1 MFKTYLLVA
10 YRNFIRNKIFSL
22 INVLGLSIGISA
34 SLVIFLIVHYDF
46 SFDKFENNR
55 DRIYRVVTDVQVP
68 GNVYHNPGVPIP
80 MPDAVRKEVPGVE
93 DVIGFHQFNGDGN
106 VTIRKKDN
114 EKPLIIK
121 NQSAL
126 VLVDKSYFKLVPYQW
141 LAGSMQTA
149 LEEPLRVVL
158 TADRAKTYFPSIPYT
173 DMIGKQVT
181 YDDSIVTTVSGIVK
195 ELSHNTD
202 FIFKEFI
209 SQATIPATGW
219 KGNYGWNNW
228 GNINGS
234 SQLIIKLSPN
244 VSPKNIQSQIQSFE
258 AKYNKI
264 DKNSLRTYQLQ
275 PFDDIHFNPI
285 YSTFGD
291 HTAHKPTLY
300 GLLIVAAFLLLLA
313 CINFINL
320 TTAQSS
326 QRAKEIGVR
335 KTLGSSAT
343 QLIFQFLTETFLLTI
358 ISLFISI
365 LITPILL
372 KVFADFIPADLH
384 FDLLHQP
391 YLISFGLLLTFVVAL
406 LAGTYP
412 ALVLSRFK
420 PVSVIK
426 NQSNSSNT
434 SGRKA
439 LLRKGLTLSQFMIAQ
454 IFTMATLIAVKQ
466 IHFMIN
472 KDMGFK
478 KDAIIN
484 VYTPFL
490 WNRTG
495 KQDTRRMLLL
505 NEIKQIP
512 GVQLV
517 SLAGGPPAENGWSS
531 DEFKYNDG
539 KKELVTE
546 VNMKNGDSNYLKLYQ
561 IKILA
566 GRNIRASDTTNEY
579 VINETYMHILGFQKP
594 DDVLNKRVNNMPII
608 GVMSDF
614 NQESLHSPI
623 KPMVYSSEMGNS
635 WELHIALK
643 QNDAEGNSWK
653 ATIAAIG
660 KAYKKIFP
668 ESDFSYEFLDESIAK
683 FYQAEQH
690 VSGLLKWAAG
700 LAIFISCMGLLGLV
714 MFTTNQR
721 TKEIG
726 VRKVLGASVGQIV
739 SILSKDFLRLVF
751 IASVVATP
759 LAWWAMK
766 KWLDDFAFKTTVN
779 WWVFVVS
786 IAGMILIALFT
797 LSIQTIRAASANP
810 VESLRAE

>member
-1 MFKTYLLVA
+1 M
-10 YRNFIRNKIFSL
+10 
-22 INVLGLSIGISA
+22 GLSIGISA

-46 SFDKFENNR
+46 SFDKFESDR
-55 DRIYRVVTDVQVP
+55 DRTFRVVTDMQVP
-68 GNVYHNPGVPIP
+68 GNLYHTSGVPTP
-80 MPDAVRKEVPGVE
+80 MPDAVRKEIPGVE
-93 DVIGFHQFNGDGN
+93 EVIGFHQFNGDGKVS
-106 VTIRKKDN
+106 VTKKNN
-114 EKPLIIK
+114 EKPYVIK
-121 NQSAL
+121 NQTGLA
-126 VLVDKSYFKLVPYQW
+126 LVDKSYFKLVPYQW
-141 LAGSMQTA
+141 LAGSMRTA

-158 TADRAKTYFPSIPYT
+158 TAERAKIYFPSLPYT

-181 YDDSIVTTVSGIVK
+181 YDDSIVTTVSGIV
-195 ELSHNTD
+195 EGLSQNTD

-219 KGNYGWNNW
+219 KENYGWNNW
-228 GNINGS
+228 HSINGG
-234 SQLIIKLSPN
+234 SQLIIKISPN
-244 VSPKNIQSQIQSFE
+244 VSPKNIQAQLQSFE
-258 AKYNKI
+258 VKYNII

-275 PFDDIHFNPI
+275 PFDDIHFNPV

-335 KTLGSSAT
+335 KTLGSSAK
-343 QLIFQFLTETFLLTI
+343 QLVFQFLAETFLLTI

-365 LITPILL
+365 LLTPFLL
-372 KVFADFIPADLH
+372 KIFAAFIPAGLH
-384 FDLLHQP
+384 FDILHQAW
-391 YLISFGLLLTFVVAL
+391 LVGFGIILTITVAL
-406 LAGTYP
+406 LAGIYP

-420 PVSVIK
+420 PVSVLK
-426 NQSNSSNT
+426 NQSASGHNT
-434 SGRKA
+434 GRKA
-439 LLRKGLTLSQFMIAQ
+439 MLRKGLTLSQFIIAQ

-466 IHFMIN
+466 IHFMMN

-490 WNRTG
+490 WNQSG
-495 KQDTRRMLLL
+495 KQDTRRMVLL
-505 NEIKQIP
+505 NEIQKMS
-512 GVQLV
+512 GVEGV
-517 SLAGGPPAENGWSS
+517 SLAGGPPAEGGWSS

-566 GRNIRASDTTNEY
+566 GRNILASDTTNEY

-594 DDVLNKRVNNMPII
+594 DEVLNKRINNKPIV
-608 GVMSDF
+608 GVMADF

-623 KPMVYSSEMGNS
+623 KPMVFSSEMGNS

-643 QNDAEGNSWK
+643 PPHGAEGDTWK
-653 ATIAAIG
+653 TTIAAIG

-683 FYQAEQH
+683 FYQSEKQL
-690 VSGLLKWAAG
+690 SGLLTWAAG

-714 MFTTNQR
+714 IFTTHQR

-726 VRKVLGASVGQIV
+726 VRKVLGASAAQIV

-751 IASVVATP
+751 IASVIATP

-766 KWLDDFAFKTTVN
+766 KWLDDFAFKTTVS
-779 WWVFVVS
+779 WWVFALGV
-786 IAGMILIALFT
+786 IIMIFVALLT
-797 LSIQTIRAASANP
+797 LSIQTIRAANANP
-810 VESLRAE
+810 VESLRSE

>member
-1 MFKTYLLVA
+1 
-10 YRNFIRNKIFSL
+10 
-22 INVLGLSIGISA
+22 
-34 SLVIFLIVHYDF
+34 
-46 SFDKFENNR
+46 
-55 DRIYRVVTDVQVP
+55 
-68 GNVYHNPGVPIP
+68 
-80 MPDAVRKEVPGVE
+80 
-93 DVIGFHQFNGDGN
+93 
-106 VTIRKKDN
+106 
-114 EKPLIIK
+114 
-121 NQSAL
+121 
-126 VLVDKSYFKLVPYQW
+126 
-141 LAGSMQTA
+141 
-149 LEEPLRVVL
+149 
-158 TADRAKTYFPSIPYT
+158 
-173 DMIGKQVT
+173 
-181 YDDSIVTTVSGIVK
+181 
-195 ELSHNTD
+195 
-202 FIFKEFI
+202 
-209 SQATIPATGW
+209 
-219 KGNYGWNNW
+219 
-228 GNINGS
+228 
-234 SQLIIKLSPN
+234 
-244 VSPKNIQSQIQSFE
+244 
-258 AKYNKI
+258 
-264 DKNSLRTYQLQ
+264 
-275 PFDDIHFNPI
+275 
-285 YSTFGD
+285 
-291 HTAHKPTLY
+291 
-300 GLLIVAAFLLLLA
+300 
-313 CINFINL
+313 
-320 TTAQSS
+320 
-326 QRAKEIGVR
+326 
-335 KTLGSSAT
+335 
-343 QLIFQFLTETFLLTI
+343 
-358 ISLFISI
+358 
-365 LITPILL
+365 
-372 KVFADFIPADLH
+372 
-384 FDLLHQP
+384 
-391 YLISFGLLLTFVVAL
+391 
-406 LAGTYP
+406 
-412 ALVLSRFK
+412 
-420 PVSVIK
+420 
-426 NQSNSSNT
+426 
-434 SGRKA
+434 
-439 LLRKGLTLSQFMIAQ
+439 
-454 IFTMATLIAVKQ
+454 
-466 IHFMIN
+466 
-472 KDMGFK
+472 
-478 KDAIIN
+478 
-484 VYTPFL
+484 
-490 WNRTG
+490 
-495 KQDTRRMLLL
+495 
-505 NEIKQIP
+505 
-512 GVQLV
+512 LV

>member
-1 MFKTYLLVA
+1 MLKTYFLVA
-10 YRNFIRNKIFSL
+10 WRNFIRNKIFSL

-55 DRIYRVVTDVQVP
+55 DRIYRVVTDMQVP
-68 GNVYHNPGVPIP
+68 GNVYHNPGVPTP
-80 MPDAVRKEVPGVE
+80 MPEAVRKEIPGVE
-93 DVIGFHQFNGDGN
+93 EVIGFHQFNGDGK
-106 VTIRKKDN
+106 VSIKKKNN
-114 EKPLIIK
+114 EKPFIVK
-121 NQSAL
+121 SQTGL
-126 VLVDKSYFKLVPYQW
+126 VLVDQSFFKLVPYEW
-141 LAGSMQTA
+141 LAGSMLTA
-149 LEEPLRVVL
+149 LDKPLRVVL

-181 YDDSIVTTVSGIVK
+181 YDDSIVTTVSGIV
-195 ELSHNTD
+195 EGLSQNTD

-219 KGNYGWNNW
+219 KENYGWDNW
-228 GNINGS
+228 RSINGG

-244 VSPKNIQSQIQSFE
+244 VSPNKIQSRIQSFE
-258 AKYNKI
+258 AKYNII

-275 PFDDIHFNPI
+275 PFDDIHFNSV

-335 KTLGSSAT
+335 KTLGSSAR
-343 QLIFQFLTETFLLTI
+343 QLVFQFLTETFLLTF
-358 ISLFISI
+358 ISLVISI
-365 LITPILL
+365 LLTPFLL
-372 KVFADFIPADLH
+372 KVFAAFIPPDLH
-384 FDLLHQP
+384 FDILHQS
-391 YLISFGLLLTFVVAL
+391 YLIGFGITLTIIVAL
-406 LAGTYP
+406 LAGIYP

-420 PVSVIK
+420 PVSVLK
-426 NQSNSSNT
+426 NLSVSGNNG
-434 SGRKA
+434 GRKA
-439 LLRKGLTLSQFMIAQ
+439 LLRKGLTLSQFLIAQ
-454 IFTMATLIAVKQ
+454 VFTMATLIAVKQ
-466 IHFMIN
+466 IHFMMN

-484 VYTPFL
+484 VYTPFQ
-490 WNRTG
+490 WNQSA
-495 KQDTRRMLLL
+495 KQDTRRMILL
-505 NEIKQIP
+505 NEIQQMP
-512 GVQLV
+512 GVQMA
-517 SLAGGPPAENGWSS
+517 SLASGPPAEGGWSS

-539 KKELVTE
+539 KKELATE
-546 VNMKNGDSNYLKLYQ
+546 VNTKNGDSNYLKLYQ

-566 GRNIRASDTTNEY
+566 GRNVRASDTTNEY
-579 VINETYMHILGFQKP
+579 VINETYMHILGFQNP
-594 DDVLNKRVNNMPII
+594 DDVINKRINNKPIV
-608 GVMSDF
+608 GVMADF
-614 NQESLHSPI
+614 NLESLHSPI
-623 KPMVYSSEMGNS
+623 KPLAFSSELGNS

-653 ATIAAIG
+653 TTIAAIG
-660 KAYKKIFP
+660 KAYKDIYP
-668 ESDFSYEFLDESIAK
+668 ESDFSFEFLDESIAK

-690 VSGLLKWAAG
+690 LSGLLKWAAS

-714 MFTTNQR
+714 IFTTNQR

-726 VRKVLGASVGQIV
+726 VRKVLGASVAQIV
-739 SILSKDFLRLVF
+739 SILSKDFLRLVI
-751 IASVVATP
+751 IAAVIAVP

-766 KWLDDFAFKTTVN
+766 KWLDDFAFKTSLN
-779 WWVFVVS
+779 WWVFALS
-786 IAGMILIALFT
+786 ALIMVFVALIT
-797 LSIQTIRAASANP
+797 LSIQTFRAASANP
-810 VESLRAE
+810 VDSLRSE